1 MSRRNVFSQWQ
12 GPRPVITV
20 GDTQI
25 RLPVFY
31 HHNDV
36 FMSVH
41 AASYD
46 AVAAELPSE
55 VIRPARW
62 ADGRALVAV
71 TAFRYHAV
79 TWSAGDGSA
88 GSLAPYG
95 EVSLAAVVTA
105 GPARRVLPLLS
116 GQLRGFVLHLPVTT
130 IEARDG
136 GIAGWGF
143 PKFVA
148 DMDFTEDP
156 SFRRVCLSEGGS
168 PILTLTVRPRGPVLA
183 ERRPLVAYTAL
194 HGELLET
201 VIPVRG
207 HMQARPGGGELL
219 LGDHEVAHRLRR
231 LQISP
236 ASLAVFSYLD
246 HRSILP
252 VGQSAGPARD
262 YHGYTG
268 ADQAFGRFTVSYPGT
283 PPLDQYA
290 AAPALS
296 QGERDK
302 VGEATRRASW
312 GPVSG

>member
-1 MSRRNVFSQWQ
+1 MTRRSAFYQWQ
-12 GPRPVITV
+12 GPRPVIAA
-20 GDTQI
+20 GDTQV

-31 HHNDV
+31 HRNDV

-41 AASYD
+41 AASYE

-79 TWSAGDGSA
+79 TWTAGDGSA
-88 GSLAPYG
+88 SSLAPYG
-95 EVSLAAVVTA
+95 EVSVAAVVTA

-116 GQLRGFVLHLPVTT
+116 GQLRGLVLHLPVTT
-130 IEARDG
+130 IEACDG

-156 SFRRVCLSEGGS
+156 GLRRVRLSEGGS

-183 ERRPLVAYTAL
+183 ERRPLVAYTVL
-194 HGELLET
+194 QGELLET
-201 VIPVRG
+201 VIPVCG
-207 HMQARPGGGELL
+207 HMQARIGGGELV
-219 LGDHEVAHRLRR
+219 LGDHEVARQLRR

-236 ASLAVFSYLD
+236 APLAVFSYLD

-252 VGQSAGPARD
+252 AGRPIGPARE

-268 ADQAFGRFTVSYPGT
+268 ADRAFGRFTVSYPGT

-290 AAPALS
+290 APALS
-296 QGERDK
+296 
-302 VGEATRRASW
+302 AH
-312 GPVSG
+312 

>member
-1 MSRRNVFSQWQ
+1 MWHRTHFYQWQ

-20 GDTQI
+20 GDTQL

-31 HHNDV
+31 HRNDV
-36 FMSVH
+36 FMSLH
-41 AASYD
+41 PASYE
-46 AVAAELPSE
+46 AVTAELPSE
-55 VIRPARW
+55 AIRPARW

-71 TAFRYHAV
+71 TAFRYHTI
-79 TWSAGDGSA
+79 TWSSGDGSA
-88 GSLAPYG
+88 SSLAPYG
-95 EVSLAAVVTA
+95 EISIAAVVTTGQA
-105 GPARRVLPLLS
+105 PRVMPLLS
-116 GQLRGFVLHLPVTT
+116 GQLKGFVLHLPVTS

-148 DMDFTEDP
+148 DMDFAEDP
-156 SFRRVCLSEGGS
+156 SFRRVQLSEGGS

-201 VIPVRG
+201 VVPVLS
-207 HMQARPGGGELL
+207 HMQARLGSGGGELL

-231 LQISP
+231 LGISP
-236 ASLAVFSYLD
+236 TPVAVFSYLD

-252 VGQSAGPARD
+252 AGHPVGPAAD

-268 ADQAFGRFTVSYPGT
+268 ADRAFGRFTVSYPDT

-290 AAPALS
+290 TPAFA
-296 QGERDK
+296 GH
-302 VGEATRRASW
+302 
-312 GPVSG
+312 

>member
-1 MSRRNVFSQWQ
+1 MSRRSDFYRWR
-12 GPRPVITV
+12 GPRPVIAI
-20 GDTQI
+20 GNTQV

-36 FMSVH
+36 FTSVH

-46 AVAAELPSE
+46 AVAAELPSQ

-79 TWSAGDGSA
+79 TWTAGDGSA
-88 GSLAPYG
+88 TSLAPYG
-95 EVSLAAVVTA
+95 EISVAAVVTA

-130 IEARDG
+130 LEARDG

-156 SFRRVCLSEGGS
+156 GLRRVRLSEGGS
-168 PILTLTVRPRGPVLA
+168 PILTLTVRPRGPVLP
-183 ERRPLVAYTAL
+183 ERRPLVAYTGL

-201 VIPVRG
+201 VIPVLGRR
-207 HMQARPGGGELL
+207 QARPGGGELV
-219 LGDHEVAHRLRR
+219 LGDHEVARRLRR

-236 ASLAVFSYLD
+236 APLAVFSFLD
-246 HRSILP
+246 HCSILP
-252 VGQSAGPARD
+252 AGRPVGPARD

-268 ADQAFGRFTVSYPGT
+268 ADRAFGRLTVSYPGT

-290 AAPALS
+290 VLA
-296 QGERDK
+296 Q
-302 VGEATRRASW
+302 
-312 GPVSG
+312 SGH